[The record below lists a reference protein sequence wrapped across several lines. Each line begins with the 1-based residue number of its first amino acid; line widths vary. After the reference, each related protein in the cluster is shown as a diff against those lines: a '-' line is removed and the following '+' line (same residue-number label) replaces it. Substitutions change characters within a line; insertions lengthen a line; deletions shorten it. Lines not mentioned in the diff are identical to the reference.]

1 MRHLLASLACL
12 IPVAVQAEGEP
23 APSPQPSPGGEGE
36 NRPAFI
42 LEPGKPA
49 EIACETKAVVVAEG
63 APAATKGALALKLER
78 AEGEQ
83 KPQGRWSVVS
93 VDAPHKAS
101 LAATQQNSCAPGCPL
116 TLGVGGDIQLWAPAP
131 KLLDALKEGE
141 VLLLAVIRADATLRA
156 STFKGPQIEALEEGR
171 CKKVSP

>member
-1 MRHLLASLACL
+1 M
-12 IPVAVQAEGEP
+12 
-23 APSPQPSPGGEGE
+23 
-36 NRPAFI
+36 
-42 LEPGKPA
+42 
-49 EIACETKAVVVAEG
+49 
-63 APAATKGALALKLER
+63 
-78 AEGEQ
+78 
-83 KPQGRWSVVS
+83 
-93 VDAPHKAS
+93 
-101 LAATQQNSCAPGCPL
+101 